1 MMNEEL
7 KLIAPL
13 EPLTVKEHGSDES
26 TPVNIQE
33 NHKCPVNFEAFAS
46 KFCQIVGVFRPS

>member
-1 MMNEEL
+1 MINEEL

-33 NHKCPVNFEAFAS
+33 NHKRPVNFEAFAS